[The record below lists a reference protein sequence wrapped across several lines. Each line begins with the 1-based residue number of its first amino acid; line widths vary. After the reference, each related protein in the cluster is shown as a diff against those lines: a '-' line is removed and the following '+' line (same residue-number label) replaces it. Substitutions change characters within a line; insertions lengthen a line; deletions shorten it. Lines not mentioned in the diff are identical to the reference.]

1 MPFLNTGAK
10 VQKTGNGGRE
20 TGDGK
25 RETVIGL
32 PRRGRGGRGTGSGN
46 RGLPCPAAGV
56 EDEKREM
63 GNGEIGLLRKPEL
76 KGLIA
81 HLRRLKKGDG
91 TVFIALQA
99 MLLIFAPLASAKGA
113 KSSGQ
118 DGCI

>member
-32 PRRGRGGRGTGSGN
+32 
-46 RGLPCPAAGV
+46 LW
-56 EDEKREM
+56 
-63 GNGEIGLLRKPEL
+63 KPEL